1 MKDKLKATREKGH
14 TTSKR
19 TGIKLIAEIIIIIIK
34 MNMDISDKQ

>member
-1 MKDKLKATREKGH
+1 MKDKEKATREKGH

-19 TGIKLIAEIIIIIIK
+19 TGIKLIAEIIIIK